1 MSIKFMNNQEKLRE
15 LARLKQEYLKLRE
28 IIIYYKNTLEANEFI
43 REEQKEHEEVKV
55 KKLVLTKPFY
65 GKNLV
70 VD

>member
-1 MSIKFMNNQEKLRE
+1 MNNQEKLRE

-43 REEQKEHEEVKV
+43 EKEKKQQEEVKV
-55 KKLVLTKPFY
+55 KKLVLTKSFH

-70 VD
+70 VS

>member
-43 REEQKEHEEVKV
+43 EKEKKQQEEVKV
-55 KKLVLTKPFY
+55 KKLVLTKSFH

-70 VD
+70 VS